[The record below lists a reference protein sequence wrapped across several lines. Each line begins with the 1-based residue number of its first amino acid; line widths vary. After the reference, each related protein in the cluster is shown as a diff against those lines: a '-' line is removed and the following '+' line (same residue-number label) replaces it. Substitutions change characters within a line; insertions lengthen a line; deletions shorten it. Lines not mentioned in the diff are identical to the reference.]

1 MITIMGDKNE
11 EFKVEE
17 LCNLRIDTFEE
28 LEDGFEDTDIDFN
41 SLKAYYE
48 DYSKKNHFRKLIKV
62 SRKKE
67 VPIVDYRTMLGYLF
81 EKSHYGIIRDICKSL
96 YGYTEDS
103 IKAYLSN
110 TKGTRIDNMKSTFV
124 KWLNSFSSFDIVNS
138 NHLIDVVTEMFNE
151 EETSYYLIDN
161 SLSGILGA
169 SYSRNY
175 SSCYN
180 ARGGQYNASLD
191 YILSENLYSDAK
203 NWYNIYHIKEENIS
217 KIIEE
222 KYIDLE
228 TLYDIKLGRKTLVC
242 DNDNTF
248 MIGKTY
254 GFMKNIYEGD
264 LLRIVAKI
272 INQNINLEEM
282 GLERNSDVYYDYEQG
297 GYKDLECGNM
307 LLSNHNNGIGDVWE
321 FDEIRLFTHR
331 WTCPVCG
338 EEHDYEDDARVELHN
353 GDTACTNCAFCC
365 EDCGEW
371 YLYEDEHYRVCGSLY
386 CENCVERE

>member
-1 MITIMGDKNE
+1 MISIIGNNNE

-17 LCNLRIDTFEE
+17 LCDLRVDTFEE
-28 LEDGFEDTDIDFN
+28 LEDGFEDTNIEFN
-41 SLKAYYE
+41 ELKAYYE
-48 DYSKKNHFRKLIKV
+48 DYSKKNSFRKLIKV
-62 SRKKE
+62 TRKKE
-67 VPIVDYRTMLGYLF
+67 VPVVDYRTMLGYIF
-81 EKSHYGIIRDICKSL
+81 EKSYYGVVRDVCKLL
-96 YGYTEDS
+96 YGYTEDN

-110 TKGTRIDNMKSTFV
+110 TKGTRLGDMKNTLI
-124 KWLNSFSSFDIVNS
+124 KWLNSFSSFDVVNS
-138 NHLIDVVTEMFNE
+138 NKLIDVVTEMFNE
-151 EETSYYLIDN
+151 EEISYYLIDN

-169 SYSRNY
+169 SYSYNY

-191 YILSENLYSDAK
+191 YILSENLKSDDTH
-203 NWYNIYHIKEENIS
+203 WYNIYHIKEENIN

-228 TLYDIKLGRKTLVC
+228 TLYNVKLGRKTLVC

-248 MIGKTY
+248 VIGKTY

-264 LLRIVAKI
+264 LLKIVAKI
-272 INQNINLEEM
+272 INQNIKLEEM
-282 GLERNSDVYYDYEQG
+282 ELDRDSDVYYDYEQG

-307 LLSNHNNGIGDVWE
+307 LLSNHNSGIGYVWK
-321 FDEIRLFTHR
+321 FDEIRLFNHK
-331 WTCPVCG
+331 WTCPHCG
-338 EEHDYEDDARVELHN
+338 EEHDSEEENCVELYN
-353 GDTACTNCAFCC
+353 RDYACTSCAFQC

-371 YLYEDEHYRVCGSLY
+371 HLLDEDHYRIGGCLY